1 MSRDIKIK
9 KGLNINLKG
18 EAEKTLSKAPR
29 AKVFALRPE
38 NFHLVTPKLT
48 VKEGAKIKAGEVLFY
63 DKNQESVTFVSPVSG
78 TLKSVERGPKR
89 VITQLTI
96 EADVKDEFLAHQP
109 FDVEKADAE
118 AIKAHL
124 LASGC
129 WPFIMQRPYHIIAR
143 TNKTPKAIFIS
154 GYTTAPLAAE

>member
-9 KGLNINLKG
+9 KGLNIHLKG

-29 AKVFALRPE
+29 AQVFALRPE

-63 DKNQESVTFVSPVSG
+63 DKNQESVQFVSPVSG
-78 TLKSVERGPKR
+78 TLKTIERGPKR
-89 VITQLTI
+89 VITQLVI
-96 EADVKDEFLAHQP
+96 EADAKDEFLAHKP
-109 FDVEKADAE
+109 LDVEKADGE
-118 AIKAHL
+118 TIKAHL

-143 TNKTPKAIFIS
+143 VNKTPKAIFVS
-154 GYTTAPLAAE
+154 G